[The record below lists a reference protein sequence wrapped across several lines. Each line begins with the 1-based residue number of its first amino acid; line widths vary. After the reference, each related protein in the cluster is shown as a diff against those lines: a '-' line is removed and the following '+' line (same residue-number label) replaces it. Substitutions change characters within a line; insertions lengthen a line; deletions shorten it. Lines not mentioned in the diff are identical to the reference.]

1 MERVPLRVVPAGFVY
16 YWILEYLRDNLPK
29 AYPVSVRIQQDP
41 LRIPDFVYDEGNYQ
55 IMSEAFLNYLRAVDG
70 WPREERI
77 LAIVDGD
84 ARSIATNFVFG
95 QAEVG
100 GRLGAVYIARLNPAF
115 YGSREN
121 DGLFLLR
128 ILKEASHELGHLLG
142 LNHCTNARCV
152 MRFSNS
158 IWEVDGKG
166 WLPCEG
172 CRRRLFSLHAQAPA
186 EGI

>member
-1 MERVPLRVVPAGFVY
+1 MERIPVRVVPTGFVY
-16 YWILEYLRDNLPK
+16 YWILEHLQDNLPK
-29 AYPVSVRIQQDP
+29 AYPVEVRIQQNP
-41 LRIPDFVYDEGNYQ
+41 LKVPYFVYDKNHQ
-55 IMSEAFLNYLRAVDG
+55 IMSEAFLNYLRAVDS
-70 WPREERI
+70 WPRDERI

-84 ARSIATNFVFG
+84 ARSIGTNFVFG

-115 YGSREN
+115 YGNGEN

-128 ILKEASHELGHLLG
+128 ILKEASHELGHILG
-142 LNHCTNARCV
+142 LNHCSNARCV

-158 IWEVDGKG
+158 VWEVDGKG
-166 WLPCEG
+166 WLPCED
-172 CRRRLFSLHAQAPA
+172 CRRRLFSLNAQTPA